1 MERGQTNNW
10 HTISRQTVLASRVLY
25 ENSSHVWH
33 TKMNGTVRWWRIH
46 SNSWIIRKKEKD
58 AVCGKPRS
66 GQRSTDWPLF
76 FWRREDVFAQTSS
89 FKRFITA
96 TSTFASVRTRLNHKG
111 FVDQQTT
118 RMGRGKR
125 MRAVQLGGVLLET
138 WKNTSHPA
146 SWRIS
151 NGRSGRGFTW
161 DLYPPFG
168 CEASKIIL
176 KSCFI

>member
-1 MERGQTNNW
+1 
-10 HTISRQTVLASRVLY
+10 
-25 ENSSHVWH
+25 
-33 TKMNGTVRWWRIH
+33 MNGTVRWWRIH
-46 SNSWIIRKKEKD
+46 SNSWNIRKKKMRCAVNRGLAKEVRTDHFFSEEEKT
-58 AVCGKPRS
+58 CLRK
-66 GQRSTDWPLF
+66 
-76 FWRREDVFAQTSS
+76 TSS

-96 TSTFASVRTRLNHKG
+96 TSTFASDRTRLNHKG

-125 MRAVQLGGVLLET
+125 MRAVQLGCVLLET